1 MAGNS
6 SVRFSPFRPRT
17 MALLALAASVPLILL
32 ASFAGVLIL
41 RQQQE
46 EMQETARE
54 ATFNLADMLRREFD
68 AQVSVLKVMAA
79 SRPFDDG
86 LDIREF
92 RDLSERALSAQP
104 NSTAITLND
113 VEGVR
118 IASVPGDLH
127 IGVPAKD
134 LQSHELA
141 VATLQPAIGNVELFS
156 GEETVFAVR
165 VPIVRDGNIKGVISS
180 ALKPTVLQAILNAS
194 RLSHEWI
201 SVIVDGND
209 RIVARAGDPGDF
221 AAQPG
226 SLVPEPARS
235 ARHGA
240 ETGVYRGRTVDGR
253 TTNSHFRMLPG
264 LRWSVHVAI
273 PDKIYE
279 VPVRRSIAL
288 AVSAGVIALAISG
301 VFVTLLLRELR
312 RGQEV
317 GRKVEDGL
325 RLEALGRVTG
335 GVAHDF
341 NNLLM
346 IMMGGADILKARSGD
361 STRVQMIAD
370 TIASAAQRGRH
381 LTTHLLAFARRSSHD
396 PISFRIQDR
405 IAHLSVMI
413 QRAIN
418 PDIRLQIDVDPNT
431 PAILADPNAFE
442 VALINLAVNASDA
455 MPDGGVLTIQ
465 AHALNTFR
473 SPSSVSISVSDTGAG
488 ISQDLQE
495 KIFEPF
501 FTTVNG
507 GRIPGQRGGVKAGH
521 LHWGAADM
529 ARAPIGAL
537 AISRSRDCSGDDL
550 AGFGIGFIDGGLVLL
565 RRGGG
570 APATS
575 GLPEA
580 VAVAVHRQDADVVG
594 QPVEQRAGQTL
605 RSQDGRP
612 VLEGQV
618 RGDDGRAALIALRED
633 LEQELG
639 AGRRERHIAELVDD
653 QQLDRL
659 QLALEPEQALL
670 VAGLEEL
677 ADQGGRR
684 GEGDGEALLA
694 RGQPERESD
703 MGFARATVAQRD
715 DVLPAQD
722 VAAARQL
729 QHEHLVQA
737 RDRREVEGVEALYR
751 REPRRP
757 DPPLDHAPF
766 PVNQFEFD
774 QPQQVAGMIDAV
786 AGAFPRDLVIF
797 AQDRRQLQLLE
808 MMSQQNLRGRRHR
821 TGRHCLL
828 HAGHA
833 AAPGRST
840 A

>member
-104 NSTAITLND
+104 NLTAITLND

-118 IASVPGDLH
+118 IARVPEDLH
-127 IGVPAKD
+127 IGEPAKD

-418 PDIRLQIDVDPNT
+418 PDIRLQIDIDPNT

-501 FTTVNG
+501 FTTKPTGKGTGLGLSQVHGFAYQSGGDIHVRSEMGQGSTFTLVMPRSNTPPVPSPLPVVSTEGVEG
-507 GRIPGQRGGVKAGH
+507 GRLLIIEDHEEVGS
-521 LHWGAADM
+521 
-529 ARAPIGAL
+529 IT
-537 AISRSRDCSGDDL
+537 GD
-550 AGFGIGFIDGGLVLL
+550 LL
-565 RRGGG
+565 RASGFKVKLVESAEEALDIIETDKEFDAVLSDIILGDG
-570 APATS
+570 LS
-575 GLPEA
+575 GLDAAPRIQSALPNAAVVMMTGYSEA
-580 VAVAVHRQDADVVG
+580 
-594 QPVEQRAGQTL
+594 
-605 RSQDGRP
+605 
-612 VLEGQV
+612 
-618 RGDDGRAALIALRED
+618 
-633 LEQELG
+633 
-639 AGRRERHIAELVDD
+639 
-653 QQLDRL
+653 
-659 QLALEPEQALL
+659 
-670 VAGLEEL
+670 
-677 ADQGGRR
+677 
-684 GEGDGEALLA
+684 LA
-694 RGQPERESD
+694 RG
-703 MGFARATVAQRD
+703 ATC
-715 DVLPAQD
+715 
-722 VAAARQL
+722 
-729 QHEHLVQA
+729 
-737 RDRREVEGVEALYR
+737 G
-751 REPRRP
+751 
-757 DPPLDHAPF
+757 F
-766 PVNQFEFD
+766 PVVRKPFD
-774 QPQQVAGMIDAV
+774 QAEVV
-786 AGAFPRDLVIF
+786 RVIQSAI
-797 AQDRRQLQLLE
+797 AQGPNRE
-808 MMSQQNLRGRRHR
+808 
-821 TGRHCLL
+821 
-828 HAGHA
+828 A
-833 AAPGRST
+833 A
-840 A
+840 